1 MSIVITRNS
10 QEEFIHKNISQ
21 ILLGEG
27 YERSEATR
35 ASDFAIETYR
45 TTASFGGSRGGKC
58 FDYCLER
65 ARQLLSPL
73 KKKAAKTKRKTSK

>member
-27 YERSEATR
+27 YERSEA
-35 ASDFAIETYR
+35 
-45 TTASFGGSRGGKC
+45 
-58 FDYCLER
+58 
-65 ARQLLSPL
+65 
-73 KKKAAKTKRKTSK
+73 AKSKRKASK